1 MPRRDPYE
9 ARNRTATQPMNLA
22 ILQPVLI
29 PDLHDL
35 AMMLAAG
42 TIVYQDSET
51 WSRKGRTHRALIRT
65 PDGTDYLNVPVMTD
79 DRKRPIRDVR
89 IDHAEKW
96 VEPILRSLEYNYR
109 NSVYYDFYEAEIRA
123 DIETGHQFEL
133 LMDFSLFLKRRLFQF
148 LEIDSGAQ
156 VHYTSSIEP
165 YESDPDILAKN
176 LNADTYWQEHDSRH
190 YMRQG
195 REKETLRF
203 RHPRYRQ
210 HFDGFRP
217 GCCLLDLLFQYGP
230 ESFRIMDRIG
240 LE

>member
-1 MPRRDPYE
+1 M
-9 ARNRTATQPMNLA
+9 TLA

-35 AMMLAAG
+35 AMMLAAD
-42 TIVYQDSET
+42 TIVFQDSEP

-79 DRKRPIRDVR
+79 DRKKPIRDVR
-89 IDHAEKW
+89 IDHGEQW
-96 VEPILRSLEYNYR
+96 IEPILRSLEFNYR
-109 NSVYYDFYEAEIRA
+109 NSVYYDFYEPEIRA

-133 LMDFSLFLKRRLFQF
+133 LFDFSMFLKRRILQF
-148 LEIDSGAQ
+148 MEIDIVAQ
-156 VHYTSSIEP
+156 MYYSSAMEL
-165 YESDPDILAKN
+165 YDSDPDILAKN
-176 LNADTYWQEHDSRH
+176 LQADTYWQEHDSRH

-195 REKETLRF
+195 KNKSTF
-203 RHPRYRQ
+203 PFTHPRYRQ

-230 ESFRIMDRIG
+230 ESFRVVDRLV